1 MKWWEKTVEYFF
13 IRKYVPEEAI
23 LSPLDGKQEAAGD
36 SILGNDE
43 KWLLIEFKVDH
54 AALASEKSKYI
65 SYETT
70 KRKLADS
77 DTHHFLVYGT
87 NDSGYFDVRACTYFS
102 NRSLKDIGNI
112 FKYGKSQARFI
123 EYLEEVIKGK
133 KTSDT
138 TSGGVSG
145 SFAFVAAV
153 NGKNKLTRCMS
164 LKEFGLEFSLTLKP
178 ELTHTQK
185 LQQKR
190 SLSKGMGFSR

>member
-43 KWLLIEFKVDH
+43 KWLLIEFKVDN

-70 KRKLADS
+70 KRKLVDN

-87 NDSGYFDVRACTYFS
+87 NDGGCFDVRACTYFS
-102 NRSLKDIGNI
+102 NRRLPDVGNI
-112 FKYGKSQARFI
+112 FKYGKSQVQFI

-133 KTSDT
+133 KTSGSS
-138 TSGGVSG
+138 SGGVSG
-145 SFAFVAAV
+145 SLAFVAAV
-153 NGKNKLTRCMS
+153 NGENKLTRCMS

-190 SLSKGMGFSR
+190 SRGIGFGR